1 MSQLLN
7 FGKSRLLLPI
17 FLTLV
22 ITTTLQA
29 VLILII
35 SSENVGALKNG
46 INSSLSDSR
55 DNITLETT
63 NLDKQIEE
71 LNAEM
76 VRQASE
82 QIQQDLSRQLQ
93 SEQATLEKML
103 DATLRESAGVMTNLF
118 AALAPPLYWDN
129 NVPELTRMVQIA
141 HENENV
147 VFAIFL
153 DKDNTPLTRF
163 LNRKDKRVTTL
174 LAASNERGSANKVMD
189 AAEKDKTTVLI
200 KKTITSNDV
209 PLGTLVLG
217 LSNQAITENIE
228 QLQSRFKSTVSSV
241 NDHLSSTLTEEST
254 KVVAALRKSN
264 AKIAET
270 SEESLGKSNTTID
283 QAAHKLS
290 TALMVVVLASATALL
305 VIMTFMLVTRILL
318 KINSLRDAIWD
329 IAEGKGDLT
338 QRAMVKGRDEI
349 ADMAEGLNRFIAS
362 TQSVVKEVNHTALSA
377 KASARDLSMMTQ
389 RAHGAVESQTKEVD
403 MVSSAVSEMTS
414 SIQQVAQSIH
424 HAAEQVD
431 RIKLNS
437 NNTSDISH
445 DVREQLD
452 SLMDKIARA
461 SEVVARLDTHSGQI
475 GSILDV
481 IQGIAEQTNLLAL
494 NAAIEAARAG
504 ESGRGFAVVADEV
517 RALASKTQQ
526 STEEI
531 KKSIDSLQ
539 TGSKDAVNAIHTA
552 SNIATQSKQTFEKTD
567 DLLDSVNSAVNQLS
581 DMTTEIS
588 SMAAQQT
595 KVSDEIHRNITNIH
609 LAAEDTAE
617 QMLKASNSSKDI
629 DSTVNELQKKVSR
642 FKV

>member
-29 VLILII
+29 IIILFI
-35 SSENVGALKNG
+35 SSDNINALKAD
-46 INSSLSDSR
+46 INTSLSSNRDSVAF
-55 DNITLETT
+55 ETQ
-63 NLDKQIEE
+63 NVDRQIEE
-71 LNAEM
+71 LNASM
-76 VRQASE
+76 VSQASK
-82 QIQQDLSRQLQ
+82 QIQQDLNQQLT
-93 SEQATLEKML
+93 SEQETLSLML
-103 DATLRESAGVMTNLF
+103 DKTLRESATVMTNLF

-147 VFAIFL
+147 VFAFFL
-153 DKDNTPLTRF
+153 DKDNNPLTRY
-163 LNRKDKRVTTL
+163 LNRKDPRVTAL
-174 LAASNERGSANKVMD
+174 LSASKERGSANKVID
-189 AAEKDKTTVLI
+189 AAKKDKTTIII
-200 KKTITSNDV
+200 KQTITSNEI
-209 PLGTLVLG
+209 PLGTLILG
-217 LSNQAITENIE
+217 LSNIRITESIE
-228 QLQSRFKSTVSSV
+228 KLKGRFATTVNSA
-241 NDHLSSTLTEEST
+241 NENLAATLTKESS
-254 KVVAALRKSN
+254 KVVEALKQSN
-264 AKIAET
+264 AKITQA
-270 SEESLGKSNTTID
+270 SEASLHNSNTSID
-283 QAAHKLS
+283 LSAKKLS
-290 TALMVVVLASATALL
+290 TSLVVVVLTSATALL
-305 VIMTFMLVTRILL
+305 FIMTFMLVTRILL
-318 KINSLRDAIWD
+318 KINSLRDSIWD

-338 QRAMVKGRDEI
+338 QRARIKGNDEI
-349 ADMAEGLNRFIAS
+349 ANMAEGLNRFIAS
-362 TQSVVKEVNHTALSA
+362 TQSVVKEVNHAALTAKTTA
-377 KASARDLSMMTQ
+377 QDLSQMTQ
-389 RAHGAVESQTKEVD
+389 RAHGAVDSQTKEVD
-403 MVSSAVSEMTS
+403 MVSSAVSEMAS

-424 HAAEQVD
+424 SAAEQVD

-445 DVREQLD
+445 NVREQLD
-452 SLMDKIARA
+452 SLMEKIASA
-461 SEVVARLDTHSGQI
+461 SEVVARLDVHSGQI

-539 TGSKDAVNAIHTA
+539 AGSKDAVNAIHTA

-567 DLLDSVNSAVNQLS
+567 ELLDSVNSAVNQLS

-595 KVSDEIHRNITNIH
+595 EVSDEIHRNITNI
-609 LAAEDTAE
+609 LEAAEDTAE

>member
-1 MSQLLN
+1 MSHLLS
-7 FGKSRLLLPI
+7 FCKSKLLLPI
-17 FLTLV
+17 FLALV

-29 VLILII
+29 ILILAI
-35 SSENVGALKNG
+35 SSDNVGSLKNE
-46 INSSLSDSR
+46 INASLSSNR
-55 DNITLETT
+55 DNITLETQS
-63 NLDKQIEE
+63 LDQQIEE
-71 LNAEM
+71 LNASM
-76 VRQASE
+76 VLQASK
-82 QIQQDLSRQLQ
+82 QIQQDLSQQLQ
-93 SEQATLEKML
+93 SEQEALAIMF
-103 DATLRESAGVMTNLF
+103 DGSLRESANVMTNLF

-129 NVPELTRMVQIA
+129 NVPELARMVQIA
-141 HENENV
+141 HENESV

-153 DKDNTPLTRF
+153 DKDNNPLTRF

-174 LAASNERGSANKVMD
+174 LSASQERGSANKIMD
-189 AAEKDKTTVLI
+189 AAERDKTTVLI

-217 LSNQAITENIE
+217 LSNLAITENIDK
-228 QLQSRFKSTVSSV
+228 LKSRFAGTVSSV
-241 NDHLSSTLTEEST
+241 NNNLSSTLTAEST
-254 KVVAALRKSN
+254 KVVTALRKSN

-270 SEESLGKSNTTID
+270 SEASLGNSNTAID

-290 TALMVVVLASATALL
+290 TSLVVVVLASSTALL
-305 VIMTFMLVTRILL
+305 VVMTFMLVTRILL

-338 QRAMVKGRDEI
+338 QRAMIKGNDEI
-349 ADMAEGLNRFIAS
+349 VHMAEGLNRFIAS
-362 TQSVVKEVNHTALSA
+362 TQSVVKEVNHAALTA
-377 KASARDLSMMTQ
+377 KATAQDLSKMTQ
-389 RAHGAVESQTKEVD
+389 RAHSAVDSQTKDVD

-424 HAAEQVD
+424 SAAEQVD

-452 SLMDKIARA
+452 SLMDKIASA
-461 SEVVARLDTHSGQI
+461 SDVVARLDTHSGQI

-531 KKSIDSLQ
+531 KMSIDSLQ
-539 TGSKDAVNAIHTA
+539 SGSKDAVNAIHTA
-552 SNIATQSKQTFEKTD
+552 SDIATRSKQSFEKTD

-588 SMAAQQT
+588 SMAVQQT

-629 DSTVNELQKKVSR
+629 DNTVNELQKKVSR